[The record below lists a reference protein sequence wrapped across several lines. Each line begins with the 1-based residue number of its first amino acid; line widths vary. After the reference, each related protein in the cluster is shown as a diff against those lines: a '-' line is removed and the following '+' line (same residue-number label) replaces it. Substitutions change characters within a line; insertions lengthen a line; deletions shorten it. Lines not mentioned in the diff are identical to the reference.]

1 MEQSPVLVQR
11 EYAQPEYTIEYA
23 KQERMIFVRTAHILS
38 IMIRAPILAA
48 CFIVATL
55 ASLPYPSFG
64 APKLL
69 DFTIY
74 TDGTTHVFYQ
84 TDVDPLA
91 PDFTVDL
98 FGNTIDNFVAQ
109 DENDLLLASKIDTN
123 SVVIE
128 TLGASEVKID
138 YDTADLVTK
147 SGKIWSFKIDAPSD
161 YSLLLPK
168 NTVIVGISTSPL
180 NMQVVDEQSLISL
193 PSGPVEINYVF
204 GVLGTSQTATL
215 AIEKAQDL
223 IKKINSE
230 GIKTPQASAK
240 LAEASSAFDQGK
252 YSSAEILANEAK
264 NTATKEQQDA
274 LLKPPIESD
283 TITLLGNT
291 IVGIA
296 ATIGTVAGAI
306 ITVTLL
312 VKRSKS
318 AIKKAVELI
327 PKNSKYVAPDKETI
341 FRLKPELRQ
350 EDKDIVT
357 FISANGGQ
365 AYESELRKKFLLPR
379 TTTWRAVKRLEREGI
394 IEIEKIDQQNL
405 IKLRQTMEENQE

>member
-1 MEQSPVLVQR
+1 MEQRLQPVQI
-11 EYAQPEYTIEYA
+11 EYTQPEYGPAYTE
-23 KQERMIFVRTAHILS
+23 QERMIFVRIVHTLS
-38 IMIRAPILAA
+38 IMARAPILAV
-48 CFIVATL
+48 CFIMATL

-64 APKLL
+64 APKVL

-84 TDVDPLA
+84 TEVDPLA

-98 FGNTIDNFVAQ
+98 FGNTIDNFVVQ

-147 SGKIWSFKIDAPSD
+147 NGKIWSFKIDAPSD

-168 NTVIVGISTSPL
+168 NTVIVGISTYPL

-223 IKKINSE
+223 IDKINSE
-230 GIKTPQASAK
+230 GIKTPQASTK
-240 LAEASSAFDQGK
+240 LAEAISAFDQSK

-264 NTATKEQQDA
+264 NTATREQQDA
-274 LLKPPIESD
+274 LLNPDSTPN
-283 TITLLGNT
+283 TIASLGNT

-296 ATIGTVAGAI
+296 ATIGTIAGAI
-306 ITVTLL
+306 VTVALL
-312 VKRSKS
+312 IKRSKS
-318 AIKKAVELI
+318 AIKKAVDLL
-327 PKNSKYVAPDKETI
+327 PKNGKYVTPSKENI

-357 FISANGGQ
+357 FISENGGQ

-394 IEIEKIDQQNL
+394 VEIEKIDQQNL
-405 IKLRQTMEENQE
+405 IKLRQTVEENKE